1 MKGFWRDA
9 AVRNFVAHACAVI
22 VGGYFLY
29 AAYGK
34 ILDPR
39 QFAIDIKNYQIMP
52 EPLLNLPALFMPWW
66 EVAAAIAFI
75 VPKTRRAGAI
85 IISGMLLL
93 FIGMIG
99 YSAIYKGLD
108 ISCGCTG
115 KHSSKAGW
123 FSIIRNLLLLAAT
136 FGSVYLYSVR
146 TRLAT
151 GRCLV
156 GMQAQPAEQPA

>member
-1 MKGFWRDA
+1 MNGFQRDA
-9 AVRNFVAHACAVI
+9 AIRNFVAHACAVI

-29 AAYGK
+29 AAFGK

-39 QFAIDIKNYQIMP
+39 QFVIDIKNYRIMP
-52 EPLLNLPALFMPWW
+52 EPWLNLPALFMPWW
-66 EVAAAIAFI
+66 EVAAAIALI
-75 VPKTRRAGAI
+75 IPRTRRAGAI
-85 IISGMLLL
+85 IISGLLVL

-123 FSIIRNLLLLAAT
+123 LSIFRNLLLLAAT
-136 FGSVYLYSVR
+136 VASVYLYSVR
-146 TRLAT
+146 ARLAA
-151 GRCLV
+151 GGCLV